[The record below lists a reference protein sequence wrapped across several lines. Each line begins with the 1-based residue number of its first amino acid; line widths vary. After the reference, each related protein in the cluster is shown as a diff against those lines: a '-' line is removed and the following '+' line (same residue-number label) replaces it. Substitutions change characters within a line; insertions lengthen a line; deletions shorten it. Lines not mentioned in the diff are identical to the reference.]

1 MVPVINGRNL
11 YKNIFNTKLFRKWI
25 PDDPTH
31 AAAGLALA
39 STITKDAVNCYYYT
53 TQSYRNTEIPEDKRK
68 FVAANDLS
76 NGFYNVIIPLVASKQ
91 ITKAGDKTFDKH
103 FAKHFDKK
111 SAKHLYNKLSSLGVK
126 CESADVEKVLT
137 GTSKKAAKA
146 GLAVVFTLVISQILC
161 KRVITPLLA
170 TPSADHVKKLMQKYE
185 DNKLKKLSMKGEI
198 AEDDSENKKAEQ
210 TEQAKSSFKVD
221 SKIFDAIA
229 KPINY
234 QA

>member
-91 ITKAGDKTFDKH
+91 ITKAGDNTFDKH

-126 CESADVEKVLT
+126 CELADVEKVLT

-170 TPSADHVKKLMQKYE
+170 TPSADHVKKLMLKYE

-210 TEQAKSSFKVD
+210 SEQAKSSFKVD